1 MRETSNPDM
10 CPGSLNEE
18 AGRGWLALPKLRA
31 WLRLHPP
38 PSAPF
43 PLTSPSPTNK
53 PLTLS
58 LSPGEPQGPCDLTGR
73 NPPRFS
79 SNRFFSSAR
88 HSDQINR
95 PLLPGENVSTGPIC
109 LSDGLREGRQGST
122 CVCHVQLPLH
132 PLPPF
137 PGRVSPTWDGCPA
150 GGETTG
156 RAGAGVSAAGGLAG
170 GCVHTAA
177 HCALTAQAAGG
188 TLEGLHATLPLD
200 VQVLEPPA
208 LPGLPKLHLD
218 LPWEKEG
225 RKSHHANQLPTIWP
239 HYYITGKRKN
249 PPHYIKRH
257 KSRPPGA

>member
-1 MRETSNPDM
+1 MRETSHPDM
-10 CPGSLNEE
+10 CSGSLNEE

-31 WLRLHPP
+31 WRRLHPP
-38 PSAPF
+38 PSEPC

-58 LSPGEPQGPCDLTGR
+58 LRPGEPQGPCDLTGR

-109 LSDGLREGRQGST
+109 LSDELREGRQGSM
-122 CVCHVQLPLH
+122 CVCMCSSPCT
-132 PLPPF
+132 PFPRSPGGSLPP
-137 PGRVSPTWDGCPA
+137 GMAAQPA
-150 GGETTG
+150 ARPQGG
-156 RAGAGVSAAGGLAG
+156 
-170 GCVHTAA
+170 
-177 HCALTAQAAGG
+177 
-188 TLEGLHATLPLD
+188 
-200 VQVLEPPA
+200 QVLESQLQEA
-208 LPGLPKLHLD
+208 WQEAAYTL
-218 LPWEKEG
+218 
-225 RKSHHANQLPTIWP
+225 LPTVPSQLRLLVGHLKGFMLLSLWMCRCSSRQRSQVFRNSIWTFRWRRREEKAIMQTNCP
-239 HYYITGKRKN
+239 QYGPIITLAGKRKN